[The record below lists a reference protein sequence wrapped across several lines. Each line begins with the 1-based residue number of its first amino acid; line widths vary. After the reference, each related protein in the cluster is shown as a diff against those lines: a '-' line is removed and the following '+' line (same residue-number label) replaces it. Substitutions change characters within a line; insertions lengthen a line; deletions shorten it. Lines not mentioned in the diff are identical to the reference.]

1 MRAVLQRVVNASV
14 TVDNTQV
21 SSINRGLCVLLGI
34 ASDDTLED
42 LEYMIKKILKV
53 RMFEDE
59 KGEKWWSRGVKEA
72 GLEILCI
79 SQFTLYGSLTR
90 DKLSFHN
97 AMKSD
102 KSKEMYSTFINRL
115 KQEYDEGRIK
125 DGVFGAMMNGPVTIE
140 LDSRK
145 FTYDKSNK

>member
-14 TVDNTQV
+14 IVDNTQV

-59 KGEKWWSRGVKEA
+59 KGEKLWSRGVKEA

-102 KSKEMYSTFINRL
+102 KSREMYSTFISRL

-125 DGVFGAMMNGPVTIE
+125 DGVFGAMMNVSLVNE
-140 LDSRK
+140 A
-145 FTYDKSNK
+145 